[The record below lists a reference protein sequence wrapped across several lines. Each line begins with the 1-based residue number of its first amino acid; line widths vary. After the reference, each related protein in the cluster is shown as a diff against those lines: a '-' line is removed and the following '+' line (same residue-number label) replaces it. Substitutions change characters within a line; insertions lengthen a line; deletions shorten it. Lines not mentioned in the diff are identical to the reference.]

1 MTPEQLLTLKAAI
14 LADPVLA
21 AKAGTADGR
30 YEIAAALNLTAAPDY
45 WVWRTSVSTDALQAD
60 PGFDWTRV
68 DNLTIG
74 KARIWEWITSA
85 PTINPSQANVRAGFA
100 ATWAA
105 AGDAATLAAILG
117 VCRRKCRR
125 AEKLFVVASP
135 NGVGTR
141 GSTSNPDTMTFEG
154 SVTAGNVEAALNA

>member
-1 MTPEQLLTLKAAI
+1 MTPTQLQTLKTAI

-30 YEIAAALNLTAAPDY
+30 YDIAAALNLAAAPDY

-68 DNLTIG
+68 DNLTTG

-85 PTINPSQANVRAGFA
+85 PTINPAQANVRAGFA
-100 ATWAA
+100 ATWSA
-105 AGDAATLAAILG
+105 AGDAATLAAVLG
-117 VCRRKCRR
+117 VCRRTCRR
-125 AEKLFVVASP
+125 AEKLFTVASS
-135 NGVGTR
+135 GGTGAR
-141 GSTSNPDTMTFEG
+141 GSATNPDTMTFEG
-154 SVTAGNVEAALNA
+154 SVSVNDVEAALNS